1 MIYVETISGNTM
13 SEQFLEIVERKGK
26 GHPDT
31 ICDSIVEAISIALSE
46 EYKRYAGRILHF
58 NIDKALLSAGKVE
71 KKFGGGKVLKPVEFI
86 VGDRATFLV
95 GNKKIP
101 IKEIVIESARKWFK
115 KNLRFFEPE
124 KNLDIKLALSE
135 GSVELTNIFKESAK
149 IFPANDTSAAVGFYP
164 LTPAEKI
171 VLELEKYLNS
181 ENYKILCPE
190 TGEDIKI
197 MAIRKGDELNLTIA
211 MPFIASLIYSEKEY
225 FERKEK
231 VLNSIKKFLRKYS
244 GTFHINVS
252 LNALDKK
259 GHGIDGVYLTLLGT
273 SLEDADSGQVGRGN
287 RVNGLIS
294 VSRPIGTEAVA
305 GKNPVSHVGKI
316 YNVFAH
322 YLAKKIHQ
330 KLEGIK
336 EIYVYM
342 VSKIGSPTNEP
353 EVVSVKVIPEKG
365 IRLMDISGKI
375 TELIEKELSDM
386 PHFCELLSKGKFSIN

>member
-1 MIYVETISGNTM
+1 MIYVEAIAGYTM
-13 SEQFLEIVERKGK
+13 SEQFLEIVERIGN

-31 ICDSIVEAISIALSE
+31 ICDAIVENISIALSE
-46 EYKRYAGRILHF
+46 EYKKYAGKILHF

-71 KKFGGGKVLKPVEFI
+71 KTFGGGKVLKPIELI
-86 VGDRATFLV
+86 VGDRATFTF

-101 IKEIVIESARKWFK
+101 INEIIVESARRWFK
-115 KNLRFFEPE
+115 ENLRFFDPE
-124 KNLDIKLALSE
+124 KNLKVKQVLGE
-135 GSVELTNIFKESAK
+135 GSAELTNIFKEPTK
-149 IFPANDTSAAVGFYP
+149 ILPANDTSAVVGFYP

-171 VLELEKYLNS
+171 VLELERYLNS
-181 ENYKILCPE
+181 ENYKVLYPE

-197 MAIRKGDELNLTIA
+197 MAIRKGDELSLTIA
-211 MPFIASLIYSEKEY
+211 MPFIASLIYTEKEY

-231 VLNSIKKFLRKYS
+231 VLSSIKKFLRKYS
-244 GTFHINVS
+244 GTFHINVIF
-252 LNALDKK
+252 NALDKK
-259 GHGIDGVYLTLLGT
+259 GQGSDGVYLTLLGT

-294 VSRPIGTEAVA
+294 VSRPMGTEAVA

-330 KLEGIK
+330 KIEGIK
-336 EIYVYM
+336 EVYVYM
-342 VSKIGSPTNEP
+342 VSTIGKPINQP
-353 EVVSVKVIPEKG
+353 EVVSIKVIPEKG

-375 TELIEKELSDM
+375 TQLVEKELADIG
-386 PHFCELLSKGKFSIN
+386 HFCDLLSKGKFPIN